1 MKIAKC
7 LAEKITE
14 EKKQETEAAS
24 TLIGAVETEQSVQS
38 AESSDEVEDSSSR
51 GLGYNHFYN
60 YPCAG

>member
-24 TLIGAVETEQSVQS
+24 TLTGTVETEQLV
-38 AESSDEVEDSSSR
+38 ESSDEVEDSSSR